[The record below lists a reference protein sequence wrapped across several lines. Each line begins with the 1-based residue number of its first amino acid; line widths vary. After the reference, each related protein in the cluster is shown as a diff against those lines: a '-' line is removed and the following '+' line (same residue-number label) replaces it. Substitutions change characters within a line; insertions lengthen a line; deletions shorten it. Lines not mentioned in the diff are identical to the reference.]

1 VQDPV
6 DIGFG
11 DTVTPGPVESV
22 YPVLLDD
29 LPAPRLLAYP
39 TYTVV
44 AEKLHAI
51 ALLGMTNSRLEDYF
65 DLAMLLGRETLAPDL
80 LVRAI
85 KATFER
91 RDTIVPEPLPIGLSE
106 DEASSDIYRLTLQQ
120 TSGDQLATIFRMT
133 IVVATD
139 KIDRGR
145 LACRHG
151 EFQSS

>member
-1 VQDPV
+1 MQDPV

-106 DEASSDIYRLTLQQ
+106 EFANDASRQAQWQAFLAKTEFSLEPLPAILERLRAELVPVLNRAV
-120 TSGDQLATIFRMT
+120 D
-133 IVVATD
+133 
-139 KIDRGR
+139 
-145 LACRHG
+145 
-151 EFQSS
+151 